1 MCNSFLLCL
10 FKVKVKLEPHE
21 EQIFVDDDD
30 EVSVSYMYLQYR
42 PCFIVLKVYLFYP
55 EKNSSSEMW
64 FLLVPLIWM
73 VTQTSGGSREG
84 ARGGAARP
92 PVPYFWTKQRAL
104 GPKKIFWRP
113 GPPLSRGLDDCPS
126 PPTPYLKVWIRHC
139 RLTVTKI
146 SNFCV
151 YAFSVW
157 RFQKLWGSF
166 GFIFPFVS
174 YVGSQG
180 SSSW

>member
-84 ARGGAARP
+84 AQG
-92 PVPYFWTKQRAL
+92 
-104 GPKKIFWRP
+104 
-113 GPPLSRGLDDCPS
+113 GPPARLFLIFGPNKGPEGRKKYFGDRAP
-126 PPTPYLKVWIRHC
+126 PYLGVWMTAP
-139 RLTVTKI
+139 LPPPLI
-146 SNFCV
+146 SRSGYGTAGWLLLKFQISVCMHLVCGDFKNYEALLV
-151 YAFSVW
+151 LFS
-157 RFQKLWGSF
+157 LL
-166 GFIFPFVS
+166 
-174 YVGSQG
+174 YLM
-180 SSSW
+180 